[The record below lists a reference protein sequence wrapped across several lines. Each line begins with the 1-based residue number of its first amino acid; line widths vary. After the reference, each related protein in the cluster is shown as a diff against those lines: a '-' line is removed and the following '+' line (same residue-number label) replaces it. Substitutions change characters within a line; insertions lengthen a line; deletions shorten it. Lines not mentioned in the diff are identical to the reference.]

1 MCDCLTVLG
10 GKCDPYLS
18 TNHISTDDG
27 NLPFLVEPVE
37 TIYLGLDFHC
47 KTLELKS
54 GCYCQHLQEVNSR
67 DVSARGLPQERVV
80 AMVGMSVIDYEKFEL
95 RFCMTIQYLMKLS
108 LWVIYLVSFDPS
120 TTNK

>member
-47 KTLELKS
+47 KTWNSIQGAIANTSKKQIQETYRREVFLKN
-54 GCYCQHLQEVNSR
+54 VW
-67 DVSARGLPQERVV
+67 
-80 AMVGMSVIDYEKFEL
+80 L
-95 RFCMTIQYLMKLS
+95 R
-108 LWVIYLVSFDPS
+108 W
-120 TTNK
+120 

>member
-1 MCDCLTVLG
+1 MTAEARTFVTHPATAPIMCDCLTVLG

-67 DVSARGLPQERVV
+67 DVSARGLPQERVI
-80 AMVGMSVIDYEKFEL
+80 AMVG
-95 RFCMTIQYLMKLS
+95 
-108 LWVIYLVSFDPS
+108 
-120 TTNK
+120 